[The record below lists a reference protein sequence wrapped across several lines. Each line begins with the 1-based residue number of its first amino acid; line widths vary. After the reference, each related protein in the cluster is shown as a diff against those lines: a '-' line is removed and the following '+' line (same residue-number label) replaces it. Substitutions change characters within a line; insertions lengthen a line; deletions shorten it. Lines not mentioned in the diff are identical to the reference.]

1 MMTRA
6 RSFPV
11 VSPLLLLLFAFTT
24 GATLGADQAKPAAAA
39 AQPADALWR
48 FNTHG

>member
-1 MMTRA
+1 MMRMPSS
-6 RSFPV
+6 RV

-24 GATLGADQAKPAAAA
+24 GATLGAS
-39 AQPADALWR
+39 PADALWR

>member
-1 MMTRA
+1 MMRT

-11 VSPLLLLLFAFTT
+11 VSPLLLLWFAFTT
-24 GATLGADQAKPAAAA
+24 AATA